1 MKCII
6 QITHE
11 ERKNARRDHRMKES
25 GYGSDRASSDRQVGH
40 NTMIYLIFIQ
50 CPCLIHITNYQYYKF
65 FNFRM
70 ILTEKGVAEI
80 GIGTVIDMIAD
91 VVAQGA
97 GLVIEEVVAED
108 IDRDHE
114 IVIDTLNPTGDQDP
128 EIEKEE
134 DALGHIREK
143 EGNIHIL

>member
-1 MKCII
+1 MVV
-6 QITHE
+6 TEH
-11 ERKNARRDHRMKES
+11 H
-25 GYGSDRASSDRQVGH
+25 
-40 NTMIYLIFIQ
+40 LIG
-50 CPCLIHITNYQYYKF
+50 
-65 FNFRM
+65 RM

-143 EGNIHIL
+143 EVTGDVLGPGRARNVKRRQIIQVTVAQGQSKKEKCHRFKKAIK

>member
-1 MKCII
+1 
-6 QITHE
+6 
-11 ERKNARRDHRMKES
+11 
-25 GYGSDRASSDRQVGH
+25 
-40 NTMIYLIFIQ
+40 
-50 CPCLIHITNYQYYKF
+50 
-65 FNFRM
+65 M

-91 VVAQGA
+91 AVAQGA

-143 EGNIHIL
+143 EGNMHISKNMVDRYNCDCKNCYKLLRQFSKRIYRHRSRSRESKEREAKTDYASNGSSRTKQEREVSPT

>member
-1 MKCII
+1 
-6 QITHE
+6 
-11 ERKNARRDHRMKES
+11 
-25 GYGSDRASSDRQVGH
+25 
-40 NTMIYLIFIQ
+40 
-50 CPCLIHITNYQYYKF
+50 
-65 FNFRM
+65 M

-91 VVAQGA
+91 AVAQGA

-114 IVIDTLNPTGDQDP
+114 IVIDTRNPTGDQDP

-143 EGNIHIL
+143 EGNMHILKNMVDRYLIVIVKIAINC

>member
-1 MKCII
+1 
-6 QITHE
+6 
-11 ERKNARRDHRMKES
+11 
-25 GYGSDRASSDRQVGH
+25 
-40 NTMIYLIFIQ
+40 
-50 CPCLIHITNYQYYKF
+50 
-65 FNFRM
+65 M
-70 ILTEKGVAEI
+70 ILTEKGVVEI

-143 EGNIHIL
+143 EGNIHILENIFILQSKNRRW

>member
-1 MKCII
+1 
-6 QITHE
+6 
-11 ERKNARRDHRMKES
+11 
-25 GYGSDRASSDRQVGH
+25 
-40 NTMIYLIFIQ
+40 
-50 CPCLIHITNYQYYKF
+50 
-65 FNFRM
+65 M
-70 ILTEKGVAEI
+70 ILTEKGVVEI

-114 IVIDTLNPTGDQDP
+114 IVIGTLNPTGDQDP

-143 EGNIHIL
+143 EGNIHILENIFILLS

>member
-50 CPCLIHITNYQYYKF
+50 C
-65 FNFRM
+65 
-70 ILTEKGVAEI
+70 A
-80 GIGTVIDMIAD
+80 
-91 VVAQGA
+91 
-97 GLVIEEVVAED
+97 
-108 IDRDHE
+108 
-114 IVIDTLNPTGDQDP
+114 
-128 EIEKEE
+128 
-134 DALGHIREK
+134 
-143 EGNIHIL
+143 

>member
-1 MKCII
+1 MVV
-6 QITHE
+6 TEH
-11 ERKNARRDHRMKES
+11 H
-25 GYGSDRASSDRQVGH
+25 
-40 NTMIYLIFIQ
+40 LIG
-50 CPCLIHITNYQYYKF
+50 
-65 FNFRM
+65 RM

-80 GIGTVIDMIAD
+80 GIGTVIDTIAD

-97 GLVIEEVVAED
+97 GLVKEEVVAED

-114 IVIDTLNPTGDQDP
+114 IVIDTPNLTGDQDP

-143 EGNIHIL
+143 EGNVLGLGRARNVKRRQNIQVTVAQGQSKKEKCHRLNKAIK